1 VPAGGR
7 SASYAPAPADVG
19 HELRVIV
26 TPGAPGGARGEPAA
40 AAVAGAV
47 EPGPAA
53 RAADERAD
61 AVPTWTTPPR
71 LRVVTYNLLADQY
84 AASDYAKAHLFNH
97 CPPHHLDP
105 AYRRSLAAQELL
117 AYAGDILF
125 LQEVDEKA
133 FEGVLEPVLA
143 AAGYDGRMT
152 AKASTVRE
160 GAALFWR
167 ADRFKLVAWRTVVLK
182 DLFGALWAAEEGEGC
197 GSDHL
202 ALAARHA
209 ALLPALAS
217 SPALR
222 DALAKVST
230 IAQVALL
237 APVEGGGGG
246 DDGPILATNTHLFF
260 HPAAPHIR
268 TLHVAAMLAEAADVG
283 ARALA
288 AGEIKEPAT
297 PLFCGDLN
305 SDLNDGIPGTV
316 ELLREGALARGFW
329 DWGLGA
335 GFRYDDDGAAP
346 SEGGPL
352 PAPTRAAGDGLAPPD
367 LTIPFTL
374 SPADAL
380 ATPYTNYVRSYSGL
394 LDYVWADPRALRAV
408 GVVPP
413 RADFGAAD
421 FLPNAIYP
429 SDHLA
434 VVADLEWVARPQRAH
449 GPPPPPGRG
458 ARGRPPPRFAPAAT
472 LTRADDAGVAA
483 AALALRGGALV
494 IVPTDT
500 LYGVAADAC
509 SPSALRAVYE
519 AKGRDGGA
527 PLAVAVADVPS
538 VASVGDASSLPP
550 GLLDALLPGPVTV
563 VLTRREDAPVSRSLN
578 PGVAAVAIRVPNS
591 PFILALAR
599 AHGSPIA
606 LTSANASGQ
615 APALTVG
622 EAGAVA
628 GAAAVVVDGGAI
640 PGGRAGSTVVDLTAV
655 RRDGGAYAILREG
668 EAGDSVRGVLGRFGL
683 VEAV

>member
-1 VPAGGR
+1 MARSAAPKADGGKRKGRGAAAAVAPPLPTDPPRLLGPDAAPLPDATLNGDAWPAGSVLRVAGEEYEVVVNPPTITRVAVSGAPIVGCPLAPALDLQFAERGECEFEWQRRPAGTAGDDQGWAPVPAGGR

-47 EPGPAA
+47 EPGPAS

-160 GAALFWR
+160 GSALFWR

-352 PAPTRAAGDGLAPPD
+352 PAPTRAAGDGLAPP
-367 LTIPFTL
+367 T
-374 SPADAL
+374 
-380 ATPYTNYVRSYSGL
+380 
-394 LDYVWADPRALRAV
+394 
-408 GVVPP
+408 
-413 RADFGAAD
+413 
-421 FLPNAIYP
+421 
-429 SDHLA
+429 
-434 VVADLEWVARPQRAH
+434 
-449 GPPPPPGRG
+449 
-458 ARGRPPPRFAPAAT
+458 
-472 LTRADDAGVAA
+472 
-483 AALALRGGALV
+483 
-494 IVPTDT
+494 
-500 LYGVAADAC
+500 
-509 SPSALRAVYE
+509 
-519 AKGRDGGA
+519 
-527 PLAVAVADVPS
+527 
-538 VASVGDASSLPP
+538 
-550 GLLDALLPGPVTV
+550 
-563 VLTRREDAPVSRSLN
+563 
-578 PGVAAVAIRVPNS
+578 
-591 PFILALAR
+591 
-599 AHGSPIA
+599 
-606 LTSANASGQ
+606 
-615 APALTVG
+615 
-622 EAGAVA
+622 
-628 GAAAVVVDGGAI
+628 
-640 PGGRAGSTVVDLTAV
+640 
-655 RRDGGAYAILREG
+655 
-668 EAGDSVRGVLGRFGL
+668 
-683 VEAV
+683 